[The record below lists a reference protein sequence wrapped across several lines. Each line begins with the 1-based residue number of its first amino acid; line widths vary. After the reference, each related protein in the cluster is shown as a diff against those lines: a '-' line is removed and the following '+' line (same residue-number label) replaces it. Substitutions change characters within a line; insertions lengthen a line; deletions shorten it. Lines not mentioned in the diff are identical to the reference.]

1 MAWREP
7 PPGRPRQLLL
17 VLKNQTSEYL
27 FDTWELGNI
36 NEGIL
41 LSSRRNLSAYLHFV
55 VHSEFSKNSVVVRC
69 NTPRAP
75 VVCNSSVREGREH

>member
-1 MAWREP
+1 MWR
-7 PPGRPRQLLL
+7 GASLRRPRQLLL

-41 LSSRRNLSAYLHFV
+41 LSSWSNLSAHLHFV

-69 NTPRAP
+69 NTPSAP
-75 VVCNSSVREGREH
+75 VVCNASVREGREH